1 MKGALEKA
9 LQGPSTLTRTLLPGF
24 GPLKGFVSVLKP
36 GSNVCVEVE
45 GHSKGACQL
54 KKALQGFVNSGSNVL
69 VEVEGPSKGGLSA
82 QKSPSRVRVLEEMY
96 ALRMK
101 ALRRVLEGR
110 PVNSKQPFKGLQLR
124 HIHCFRN
131 LNS

>member
-1 MKGALEKA
+1 M
-9 LQGPSTLTRTLLPGF
+9 
-24 GPLKGFVSVLKP
+24 PLKKP
-36 GSNVCVEVE
+36 FKGLSSGSNVRVEVE
-45 GHSKGACQL
+45 GPSKGAL
-54 KKALQGFVNSGSNVL
+54 STKKVLQGFVNSGSNVR

-96 ALRMK
+96 VLRMK
-101 ALRRVLEGR
+101 ALRRALEGR
-110 PVNSKQPFKGLQLR
+110 PEQPFKGLQLR